1 MLSVI
6 KRRIEL
12 ANLFTEYT
20 MIREV
25 YANIDFEM
33 DRDAGTFVILAK
45 YDFDKTTLLY
55 HMQKLFDMPIDI
67 FVITDP
73 YSALIKGNKIIW
85 KAETWYI

>member
-20 MIREV
+20 MIHEV

-73 YSALIKGNKIIW
+73 YSTLIKGNKIIW